1 MKVPAD
7 ETSPLLVTN
16 IQNNE
21 NASNSRNSGERVPLL
36 PVVVAL
42 VAALVFVGYYQR
54 FTPRRVQLQQTERII
69 ETISLGD
76 ADTMFP
82 DNFIW
87 GSATSAYQIEGS
99 THKDGR
105 GTSIWDTWCDDPNNC
120 AGDTADVAC
129 DHYHKIKEDVSLMKD
144 IGLQAYRFSISW
156 PRIFPMGNDRQ
167 PNRKGIRFYNM
178 LIDELVANG
187 ITPWV
192 TLYHWDLPQNLED
205 QYGGWLGPQ
214 IIDDFSRYAS
224 TCFEVFGDRVK
235 HWITIN
241 EAWTVAVHGYDQG
254 VKAPGHV
261 SSTEPY
267 LVAHNL
273 LLAHAKAV
281 KRYRD
286 EYAEVQG
293 GIIGISN
300 SGDYRYP
307 LDADSAAD
315 TAAANR
321 AIEWQ
326 LAWFTDPIFAD
337 GDYPQSMKAILGK
350 RLPTFTEQERR
361 EVVGSAD
368 FFGLN
373 HYSSALSSEPTTK
386 ATFSGEYWVDQQVD
400 YSSDRIWKKNC
411 MGWNIVPDGGRK
423 LLLWIKDRYDN
434 PPIYITENGSC
445 EDEPTLASSQNDT
458 GRRDYLEGYI
468 RAFGKAI
475 QEGVSLRGY
484 FAWSLMD
491 NFEWSFGLK
500 KRFGIVRV
508 DFDTLERHL
517 KLSARWYNDTIR
529 SNGRNIGAY

>member
-1 MKVPAD
+1 MKVPPD

-54 FTPRRVQLQQTERII
+54 FTPRRVQLQQTERNI

-82 DNFIW
+82 DNFVW

-105 GTSIWDTWCDDPNNC
+105 GTSIWDTWCGDPNNC

-129 DHYHKIKEDVSLMKD
+129 DHYHKIKEDVTLMKD

-214 IIDDFSRYAS
+214 IIDDFARYAS

-273 LLAHAKAV
+273 LLAHAKAA
-281 KRYRD
+281 KRYRV

-300 SGDYRYP
+300 SGDFRYP

-315 TAAANR
+315 IAAANR

-326 LAWFTDPIFAD
+326 LAWFTDPIL
-337 GDYPQSMKAILGK
+337 PMEIIL
-350 RLPTFTEQERR
+350 
-361 EVVGSAD
+361 
-368 FFGLN
+368 
-373 HYSSALSSEPTTK
+373 
-386 ATFSGEYWVDQQVD
+386 DQ
-400 YSSDRIWKKNC
+400 
-411 MGWNIVPDGGRK
+411 
-423 LLLWIKDRYDN
+423 
-434 PPIYITENGSC
+434 
-445 EDEPTLASSQNDT
+445 
-458 GRRDYLEGYI
+458 
-468 RAFGKAI
+468 
-475 QEGVSLRGY
+475 
-484 FAWSLMD
+484 
-491 NFEWSFGLK
+491 
-500 KRFGIVRV
+500 
-508 DFDTLERHL
+508 
-517 KLSARWYNDTIR
+517 
-529 SNGRNIGAY
+529 